1 MKHRDVAIVG
11 VHATRQAWRITDQS
25 PFELVCAAVDGALA
39 DAGLSRADVNGVAVD
54 WPGPGGVPGEAAS
67 WSRVL
72 NRDITWTSD
81 GMLDRAGI
89 RGVVKAAAAIS
100 AGLCDVAVVGGGQ
113 CRTRVSGT
121 PVGVQGNGTLEFT
134 DVWGA
139 YVLPLFALVAAR
151 HMYEFGTTPRQ
162 LATAAVAIR
171 NYGYQNPEAV
181 MYGKAPVTI
190 DDVLASRMVA
200 SPFHLL
206 DCCIAAEGG
215 AAVVLTTLSRARDL
229 PRAPIE
235 ILGAGLQMHGAPY
248 ANPSVYRDIRQ
259 LGVDAVR
266 RAYSMAGITAADLHV
281 AALYDANSFEVLRQ
295 LEILGVCAEGEGGPY
310 VEDIGIGLGSPL
322 PVNTDG
328 GCLSYA
334 WNGIHQQTLKVVEIV
349 RQLRGEAVFQVEG
362 AEIGIAGNA
371 GTGAGHLE
379 LAVLGRAR

>member
-39 DAGLSRADVNGVAVD
+39 DAGLSRGDVDGVAVD

-81 GMLDRAGI
+81 GMLDRAGT

-113 CRTRVSGT
+113 CLTRVSGT

-139 YVLPLFALVAAR
+139 YVLPLFALIAAR
-151 HMYEFGTTPRQ
+151 HMHEFGTTPRQ
-162 LATAAVAIR
+162 LAAAAVAIR

-181 MYGKAPVTI
+181 MYGKAPITV

-215 AAVVLTTLSRARDL
+215 AAVVLTTLPRARDL

-266 RAYSMAGITAADLHV
+266 RAYSMAGISAADLDV

-379 LAVLGRAR
+379 VAVLGRAR